1 MRSPLSKLLV
11 VVNGSESSIGAARYA
26 ISLAKAYRCSIC
38 AVYVVDTATIRQLA
52 ISRIFVPDESKE
64 YESSLEGSG
73 RRLLGYV
80 SELAEADGL
89 KAETVMRKGA
99 IPAEVIGLAEEIG
112 ADCIVIGETERKSAF
127 KDALM
132 DVYMEIASNSP
143 CPVLVV
149 RGKHAAG
156 PFQES

>member
-52 ISRIFVPDESKE
+52 ISRIFVPDE
-64 YESSLEGSG
+64 
-73 RRLLGYV
+73 
-80 SELAEADGL
+80 
-89 KAETVMRKGA
+89 
-99 IPAEVIGLAEEIG
+99 VIGLAEEIG

>member
-26 ISLAKAYRCSIC
+26 ISLAKAYHSSVC

-52 ISRIFVPDESKE
+52 ISRIFVPDESAE

-80 SELAEADGL
+80 TELAGAEGI
-89 KAETVMRKGA
+89 KAEVVLRKGA
-99 IPAEVIGLAEEIG
+99 IPAEVIALAEEMDV
-112 ADCIVIGETERKSAF
+112 DCIVIGETEHKSAF
-127 KDALM
+127 KDVLL
-132 DVYMEIASNSP
+132 DVYMEIARGSP

-149 RGKHAAG
+149 RGHQGTKG
-156 PFQES
+156 SGKP

>member
-26 ISLAKAYRCSIC
+26 ISLAKAYRSSVC
-38 AVYVVDTATIRQLA
+38 AVYVVDTATIKQLA
-52 ISRIFVPDESKE
+52 ISRIFVPDESDE
-64 YESSLEGSG
+64 YEASLEGSG

-80 SELAEADGL
+80 TELAEAEGVKVDV
-89 KAETVMRKGA
+89 VMRKGA
-99 IPAEVIGLAEEIG
+99 IPAEVIGLAEEIE
-112 ADCIVIGETERKSAF
+112 ADCIVIGETERKTTF
-127 KDALM
+127 KDVLL

-149 RGKHAAG
+149 RGKRTAG
-156 PFQES
+156 PYRDS